1 MIFMDT
7 EVAFLKIDTGKR
19 QLLSYRKKV
28 DSLKAYEV
36 SVVVVWYHSS
46 THFSMVSIEQKFD
59 NSLNEFLLQ
68 VPENSLRYT
77 NIMLGKGKFASVFQ
91 GSWENCPV
99 AIKAL
104 HPYCSDQAV
113 KDFRREAEILR
124 FGAQTK
130 HF

>member
-1 MIFMDT
+1 M
-7 EVAFLKIDTGKR
+7 
-19 QLLSYRKKV
+19 
-28 DSLKAYEV
+28 
-36 SVVVVWYHSS
+36 
-46 THFSMVSIEQKFD
+46 
-59 NSLNEFLLQ
+59 Q

-124 FGAQTK
+124 FATRKNSSRQSDPRRLILGILLFSMEK
-130 HF
+130 HVELLKFSWRFRVHGNFYLRIYDITINVMI